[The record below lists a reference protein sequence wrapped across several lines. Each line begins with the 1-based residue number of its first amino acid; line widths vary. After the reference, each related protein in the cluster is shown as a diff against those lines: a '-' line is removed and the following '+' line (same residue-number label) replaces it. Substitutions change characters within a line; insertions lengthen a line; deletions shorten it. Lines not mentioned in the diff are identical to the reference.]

1 MKKEN
6 NRQLKA
12 KLTEGS
18 VGWLLVRLTLP
29 MIMGILSMVV
39 YNLVDTFFVSR
50 LGKLQMAALTFTFP
64 VVLFVGSVAHGLGVG
79 TSSLVSRAIGANN
92 LKRVRRLSTDSLVL
106 SFSAV
111 ALFAAAGLLTIN
123 PLFRMLGADEKILP
137 YIREYMTVWYPGMLF
152 VVFPMVGNNIIRAT
166 GDTKTPGLVML
177 TGALI
182 NSVLDPLLIF
192 GSDAVPVIGPLL
204 GSIGLIIKPLGIRG
218 AAAATLIG
226 RSFTFTIALYI
237 LGHREKFLTFKNTS
251 LKEILS
257 SWREILSIGIPNAG
271 TRMIIPL
278 GTGVLTR
285 LISDYGTS
293 AVAGYGIASRIE
305 FFALAPVRALSSVM
319 GPFIGQNY
327 GAGLIERVR
336 KGIKRGSQF
345 SIVLGLVFFAVL
357 FIFSENIASVFSKN
371 RDIISV
377 TTLYLRIVS
386 AAYGLH
392 GICLI
397 SAFVL
402 NVFKKPYHA
411 VFISLTEIFFLSV
424 PLAILADRFFGIRG
438 IFSAIGVSYAAAG
451 FLAFFL
457 VKRVFNRDIMER
469 KI

>member
-6 NRQLKA
+6 NRQFKA

-177 TGALI
+177 IGALI

-218 AAAATLIG
+218 AATATLIG

-257 SWREILSIGIPNAG
+257 SWRGNIKYRNSKRRN
-271 TRMIIPL
+271 TN
-278 GTGVLTR
+278 
-285 LISDYGTS
+285 DY
-293 AVAGYGIASRIE
+293 
-305 FFALAPVRALSSVM
+305 SS
-319 GPFIGQNY
+319 G
-327 GAGLIERVR
+327 
-336 KGIKRGSQF
+336 
-345 SIVLGLVFFAVL
+345 
-357 FIFSENIASVFSKN
+357 N
-371 RDIISV
+371 RSSYKADI
-377 TTLYLRIVS
+377 
-386 AAYGLH
+386 
-392 GICLI
+392 
-397 SAFVL
+397 
-402 NVFKKPYHA
+402 
-411 VFISLTEIFFLSV
+411 
-424 PLAILADRFFGIRG
+424 
-438 IFSAIGVSYAAAG
+438 
-451 FLAFFL
+451 
-457 VKRVFNRDIMER
+457 
-469 KI
+469 